1 MIKYKKRIGKVF
13 RLKNI
18 SESRYKKLCLDK
30 NEKINKFKKNIF
42 KKIISKINIENLTLY
57 PEVWRLY
64 RSLGKFHNL
73 NTNQFVVTA
82 GIDGAIKNCF
92 ELFVSKGD
100 KVIILKP
107 TFAMVDIYSKIAG
120 AKKININ
127 YDKKLN
133 LNINYLIKSINRSIS
148 LIVIANP
155 NSPTGTLISKFD
167 LEKIIKKANIYN
179 VPVLVDEAYY
189 GFCNVTVL
197 PLLKKYQNLI
207 ISRTFSKAYGLAGLR
222 VGYIIAKPKTA
233 QLLFNL
239 KPMYEVNAIG
249 VLACIMMLENSKI
262 HKHYISET
270 KEGLKILIK
279 FLIDNKISFIKTQAN
294 FIYINMGKRID
305 YFYNQLLKAG
315 ILSKKGMGVKGYN
328 NYLRITLG
336 PPKQTLLK
344 SPCVGATTALIVLG
358 FLNAYK
364 AISCAPVLVFPQP
377 LPANIS
383 HI

>member
-336 PPKQTLLK
+336 PPKQIRTFISNLK
-344 SPCVGATTALIVLG
+344 KFKGS
-358 FLNAYK
+358 
-364 AISCAPVLVFPQP
+364 
-377 LPANIS
+377 
-383 HI
+383 